1 VEGRGPW
8 RAALRRLRRDR
19 GTVAGLAL
27 FAAIVVFVLA
37 APLWADHVADT
48 GPNDTHTV
56 EKIEVD
62 GERREVV
69 EIDGTPIGPVW
80 LGADGKFFLG
90 ADGRLGRDEMVRL
103 MYGGRTSL
111 LIALL
116 GALIATV
123 SALALALLAGWFRG
137 PIDAVVS
144 FLLDLIWAFP
154 ALLLG
159 IALGTALA
167 VGGLQLGP
175 ISIAAGSLWIPT
187 LIGGIVF
194 IPYIARPLRGEVLT
208 LREQEFVKASVAG
221 GAGPWRVMLGE
232 LLPNLWS
239 TAIVLFT
246 VNVANVMLL
255 EAGLSF
261 LGAGVQAPEASW
273 GTMIAGGFDL
283 IYDTPLLMIL
293 PSTMIFLTVL
303 ALNLVGDGLSATLNP
318 RSRASTEAHT
328 GRFETGREAA

>member
-1 VEGRGPW
+1 VEGRSPRGT
-8 RAALRRLRRDR
+8 ALGQLRRDR
-19 GTVAGLAL
+19 GVVVGLAI

-37 APLWADHVADT
+37 APLWAKHVADT
-48 GPNDTHTV
+48 GPNATHTT
-56 EKIEVD
+56 EKVEVD

-69 EIDGTPIGPVW
+69 ELDGTPIGPLW
-80 LGADGKFFLG
+80 LGAGGKFFLG
-90 ADGRLGRDEMVRL
+90 ADGRLGRDETVRL

-111 LIALL
+111 LIALT
-116 GALIATV
+116 GALIATTA
-123 SALALALLAGWFRG
+123 ALALALLAGWFRG
-137 PIDAVVS
+137 WVDAVVS
-144 FLLDLIWAFP
+144 FFLDLIWAFP

-175 ISIAAGSLWIPT
+175 VSISSGSIWIPI
-187 LIGGIVF
+187 LIGGLVF
-194 IPYIARPLRGEVLT
+194 IPYITRPLRGEVLA
-208 LREQEFVKASVAG
+208 LREQEFVKAAIAG
-221 GAGPWRVMLGE
+221 GAGPWRTMWSE

-261 LGAGVQAPEASW
+261 FGAGVKAPDASW
-273 GTMIAGGFDL
+273 GTMIAGGFEL

-293 PSTMIFLTVL
+293 PSGLIFLTVL
-303 ALNLVGDGLSATLNP
+303 SLNLIGDGLSAALNP
-318 RSRASTEAHT
+318 RSRTSTEAHT
-328 GRFETGREAA
+328 GRFEAKHETA